1 MPKNIMIIM
10 APTPATKQPW
20 QQAPQN
26 TATNDS
32 CCLDNPCRELVETRS
47 TTARP
52 PIGFQSG
59 NREGP
64 ARSCRRAVCPA
75 FLLGRRPQGL
85 QDTARAQASGHETAM
100 TVRKGMAWRAS
111 LSICRKTVRAAFYSA
126 GRGCGWPLPSGSA
139 PSLVCGQFALSA
151 CEPELEC

>member
-64 ARSCRRAVCPA
+64 ARSCRGAVCPA

-85 QDTARAQASGHETAM
+85 QDTARAQAGGARNGGGDWSVLFAST
-100 TVRKGMAWRAS
+100 RIWRALGS
-111 LSICRKTVRAAFYSA
+111 QRPSA
-126 GRGCGWPLPSGSA
+126 KPKKRED
-139 PSLVCGQFALSA
+139 LVGQ
-151 CEPELEC
+151 PRI